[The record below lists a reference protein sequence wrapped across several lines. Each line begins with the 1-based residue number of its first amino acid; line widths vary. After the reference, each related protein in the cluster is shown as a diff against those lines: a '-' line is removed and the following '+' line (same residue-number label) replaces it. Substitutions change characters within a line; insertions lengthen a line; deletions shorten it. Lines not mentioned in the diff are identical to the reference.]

1 MDKSN
6 NNSGHREAYWITS
19 PDSALQI
26 TKINNPESL
35 LNHTIN
41 KNIQS
46 NKKKKILYQ
55 NSKFLILNTQ
65 KKQKALLLFK
75 SNY

>member
-1 MDKSN
+1 MDESN
-6 NNSGHREAYWITS
+6 NNSDHRDAYWVTS

-26 TKINNPESL
+26 TKTNNPESL

-46 NKKKKILYQ
+46 KKKK
-55 NSKFLILNTQ
+55 N
-65 KKQKALLLFK
+65 KQTNKLVPI
-75 SNY
+75 

>member
-41 KNIQS
+41 KNFQS
-46 NKKKKILYQ
+46 KKKKLVP
-55 NSKFLILNTQ
+55 KFKIPNIKHSEKT
-65 KKQKALLLFK
+65 K
-75 SNY
+75 SSTFI

>member
-26 TKINNPESL
+26 RKINNPESL

-46 NKKKKILYQ
+46 NKKKKNLVP
-55 NSKFLILNTQ
+55 KFKIPNIKHSEKT
-65 KKQKALLLFK
+65 K
-75 SNY
+75 SSTFI

>member
-6 NNSGHREAYWITS
+6 NNSDHRDAYWVTS
-19 PDSALQI
+19 PDSALKI
-26 TKINNPESL
+26 TKTNNPESL

-46 NKKKKILYQ
+46 NKKKK
-55 NSKFLILNTQ
+55 NPVPKFKIPNIKHSEKT
-65 KKQKALLLFK
+65 K
-75 SNY
+75 SSTFI

>member
-46 NKKKKILYQ
+46 NKKKKKILVP
-55 NSKFLILNTQ
+55 KFKIPNIKHSEKT
-65 KKQKALLLFK
+65 K
-75 SNY
+75 SSTFI